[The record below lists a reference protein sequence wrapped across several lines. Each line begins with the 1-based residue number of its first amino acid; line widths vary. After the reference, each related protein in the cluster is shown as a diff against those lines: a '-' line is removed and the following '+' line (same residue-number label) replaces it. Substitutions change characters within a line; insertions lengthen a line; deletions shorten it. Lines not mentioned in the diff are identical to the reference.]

1 MITPKLESGCQDF
14 AIRTAFHNWLMKE
27 QDSYEIEEAIID
39 PFELQKSE
47 DLLIV
52 SLEIGFQLISNYR
65 KTEFKQDQTNDLF
78 KKFDDFIN

>member
-1 MITPKLESGCQDF
+1 
-14 AIRTAFHNWLMKE
+14 MKE